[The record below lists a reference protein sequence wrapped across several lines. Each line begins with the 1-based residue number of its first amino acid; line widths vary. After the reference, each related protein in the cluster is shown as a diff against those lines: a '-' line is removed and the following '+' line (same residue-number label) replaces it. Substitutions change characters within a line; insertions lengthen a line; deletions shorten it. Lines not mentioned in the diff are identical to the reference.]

1 MQRLHARLAPS
12 DDKNP
17 PPDGHTMSRTESQI
31 VEAHQ
36 AELLGVIRDIVV
48 HLLPVAGSVR
58 RVLLG
63 LPGMTEQSLGQ
74 LINDL
79 AQIRSE
85 KKAAN
90 RVKEMIVQAAG
101 GGDAL
106 RAFAEARAGATSTGA
121 IQVPNVTTRHQANR
135 LEAAAKPG
143 WTEEEVNAIGLN
155 PLTANSRAQQ

>member
-1 MQRLHARLAPS
+1 M
-12 DDKNP
+12 
-17 PPDGHTMSRTESQI
+17 
-31 VEAHQ
+31 
-36 AELLGVIRDIVV
+36 V

>member
-1 MQRLHARLAPS
+1 MMNR
-12 DDKNP
+12 
-17 PPDGHTMSRTESQI
+17 I
-31 VEAHQ
+31 
-36 AELLGVIRDIVV
+36 
-48 HLLPVAGSVR
+48 
-58 RVLLG
+58 
-63 LPGMTEQSLGQ
+63 
-74 LINDL
+74 L